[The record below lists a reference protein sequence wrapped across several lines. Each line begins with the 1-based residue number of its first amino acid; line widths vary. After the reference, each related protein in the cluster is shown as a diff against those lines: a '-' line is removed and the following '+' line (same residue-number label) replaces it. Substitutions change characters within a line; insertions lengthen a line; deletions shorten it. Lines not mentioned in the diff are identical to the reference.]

1 MLVMKVSYF
10 TPSNTWTFCT
20 VHVPVCLM
28 ACYSIVWLCN
38 VYYCVMNGVMPT
50 LIVQHCAA
58 AIVTGITGC
67 VCVLQML
74 TAVYIESASWLIN
87 DRPSMLYDE
96 ALNTRTGVRL
106 CAHWRLNTDTINS
119 EVAANDNNNT
129 RNAVLRH
136 MGKH

>member
-1 MLVMKVSYF
+1 MCI
-10 TPSNTWTFCT
+10 N
-20 VHVPVCLM
+20 
-28 ACYSIVWLCN
+28 
-38 VYYCVMNGVMPT
+38 CVMNGVMPT